1 MFAECFSLSGCQF
14 TCFFRGISFSSSP
27 PRLCVRYSAGELSKA
42 DIGATVYSG
51 YNDIDGFD
59 SSRVSSAVVWRCCC
73 KSKVFQ
79 GKVEWCSQFRSRV
92 EIASV
97 TFLYVD
103 RLAWGPG
110 FHYSYWSLM
119 LVREPI
125 RSRPFRSYPICES
138 EFLGRPFLLHN
149 SLEKLL
155 RLISEICYGFP

>member
-1 MFAECFSLSGCQF
+1 MLFFERLPIYMF
-14 TCFFRGISFSSSP
+14 FFREISFSSSS
-27 PRLCVRYSAGELSKA
+27 PRLCVRYSARELSKA

-125 RSRPFRSYPICES
+125 RSRPFRSYPIWRWEWVFRKAFS
-138 EFLGRPFLLHN
+138 AA
-149 SLEKLL
+149 
-155 RLISEICYGFP
+155 